1 MGQAI
6 PTQHPAVVLRSHYN
20 HLRAL
25 LVVATIAVVGLA
37 TAVVILANDEDRAP
51 SVSTATPVVVQPN
64 SGERYD
70 GGPEEGTRDIASAPA
85 PVSRY
90 DGGPEEG
97 TRDISSAPAP
107 VSRYDGGP
115 EEGTRD
121 IAPARAP
128 VSRYDGGPEEGTA
141 ARAQNPR
148 LRFLP
153 RLSGHPLRRRP
164 RGGHHRS
171 GSLTQPGRSTCVP
184 RRPPRRGTWCVRGS
198 SRRVRTRDH
207 GSDEGGTGHSERRQR
222 PRRHLPRV
230 APRRDA
236 VATRAAL

>member
-70 GGPEEGTRDIASAPA
+70 GGPRKAPA
-85 PVSRY
+85 TSRPRPPRSPVTTA
-90 DGGPEEG
+90 GP
-97 TRDISSAPAP
+97 RKAPATSRPRPRSP
-107 VSRYDGGP
+107 VTTADPRK
-115 EEGTRD
+115 
-121 IAPARAP
+121 APATSRPRAP
-128 VSRYDGGPEEGTA
+128 RSPVTTA
-141 ARAQNPR
+141 DPR
-148 LRFLP
+148 RELRLALRTQPPIPP

-184 RRPPRRGTWCVRGS
+184 RRSPRRGTWCVRGS

-207 GSDEGGTGHSERRQR
+207 GSDEGGTATPS
-222 PRRHLPRV
+222 
-230 APRRDA
+230 DA
-236 VATRAAL
+236 NALAAIFLESRRAAMPWLPELL